1 MKIIQISQKDFKKMS
16 GLYDDYYEIYGDEK
30 TIWDIDE
37 LEEMRKIGQ
46 EFMDIFAVNFKNK
59 SVKNSFNTSKKF

>member
-1 MKIIQISQKDFKKMS
+1 MKKIQISQKNFQKLS
-16 GLYDDYYEIYGDEK
+16 ELYDNYYEIYGEEN

-46 EFMDIFAVNFKNK
+46 EFMDIFAVNFKR
-59 SVKNSFNTSKKF
+59 